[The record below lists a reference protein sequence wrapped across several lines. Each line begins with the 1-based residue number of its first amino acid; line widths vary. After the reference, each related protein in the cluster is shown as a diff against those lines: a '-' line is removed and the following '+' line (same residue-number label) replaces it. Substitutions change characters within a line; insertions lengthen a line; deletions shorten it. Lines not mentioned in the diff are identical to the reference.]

1 MESEEK
7 WTASFTVPVG
17 CQTTDKGV
25 KVNKVTKR
33 SRPSLANEIV
43 NSIKARIDSAE
54 YRPGSRLPTEAQ
66 LCEEFGVSRATVR
79 SAVKE
84 LDVTGLVHTR
94 QGLGTYVR
102 SIPYVRDGLE
112 KMGSISDSIRASG
125 KEPGMEYARRVV
137 RAVSP
142 DEATKMSVPPET
154 QVLELRRKI
163 TADGEV
169 VAYSFDLLPL
179 SIFGS
184 EFDPLELEGSIFA
197 YFENQLGFHASLG
210 IAEVHAVESRKVGW
224 GPGSS
229 EHTLF
234 ILLDQLQY
242 ANDGRLL
249 GYSRS
254 YFVEGAYTFLL
265 KRTN

>member
-43 NSIKARIDSAE
+43 DSIKARIDSAE